1 MLPASSAT
9 LELLGSRDSQVTDA
23 TLRGSASRSRS
34 SSTHMLRETMRR
46 GFSGGSVAPRCSA
59 AASDAAR
66 VNARRRCIAAS
77 NLRTNGLRPRNL
89 ARGLNLRRRLGLRH
103 EPGEIALVDA
113 L

>member
-46 GFSGGSVAPRCSA
+46 GFSGGSVAPRCST

-66 VNARRRCIAAS
+66 VNARLRRIVAIHLESRVSA
-77 NLRTNGLRPRNL
+77 RNL
-89 ARGLNLRRRLGLRH
+89 ARGLNLGRRLGFRH
-103 EPGEIALVDA
+103 QPGEIALVDA
-113 L
+113 